1 MHKWIKNTYK
11 HTKMSIDTHKM
22 HINKQKQSKTS
33 QKNTSEINL
42 YSFFKFYKH
51 FLRTRKFNKNF
62 KNMHKWIK
70 NAYKHTKLSIDSHK
84 IRINKSKNTSKI
96 NLYSFFQ
103 FGKKNSKTWKFY
115 EKLKKHA

>member
-11 HTKMSIDTHKM
+11 HTKMSIDTHKT
-22 HINKQKQSKTS
+22 HINKQKRSKTS

-42 YSFFKFYKH
+42 DSLFKFYKH
-51 FLRTRKFNKNF
+51 FLRTWKFDKNF

-70 NAYKHTKLSIDSHK
+70 NAYKHTKISIE
-84 IRINKSKNTSKI
+84 NKSKNTSKI